1 MNIPMDIPI
10 KMQIE
15 RIELHHIALP
25 LVHPFE
31 TSFGRE
37 LTRPCILVAVHA
49 DGLTGWGEC
58 TAGSGPWYS
67 SETIETAWHVLRD
80 FLIPAVLGQE
90 IVSPA
95 DVVTRFHRVRGHP
108 MARAGLEN
116 AVWDLLA
123 QAQEVSLADLLGGQR
138 ACPEQSRRDRVKV
151 GVSVGIEPTLE
162 ELLDQVAQH
171 VAEGYGRVKLKIKP
185 GWDVE
190 VVGAVRERWP
200 DLPLQVD
207 GNSAYTLADAPV
219 FQELDRF
226 GLLLIEQPLHHDDIV
241 DHAQLQKQLHTP
253 LCLDESI
260 HSPEHARWALDIGAC
275 RVINIKVG
283 RVGGL
288 TAAQQIHDLCA
299 GRGVPV
305 WCGGMLET
313 NVGRATNVALATLPN
328 FALPGDISASTRYYQ
343 EDIAEP
349 NFVLN
354 DDSTLSVPS
363 GPGLGVSLVPE
374 RLAAARL
381 HHLTR
386 SAQASGI
393 GPAQPGS

>member
-1 MNIPMDIPI
+1 M
-10 KMQIE
+10 KIE
-15 RIELHHIALP
+15 RIELHHIDLP

-37 LTRPCILVAVHA
+37 FTRPCILVAIHA
-49 DGLTGWGEC
+49 GGLTGWGEC
-58 TAGSGPWYS
+58 VASAGPWYS

-80 FLIPAVLGQE
+80 FLIPAILGHE
-90 IVSPA
+90 MTSPA
-95 DVVTRFHRVRGHP
+95 DVVTRFRRVRGHP

-116 AVWDLLA
+116 AAWDLLA
-123 QAQEVSLADLLGGQR
+123 QAQGMSLASLLGGQQ
-138 ACPEQSRRDRVKV
+138 ERVPV
-151 GVSVGIEPTLE
+151 GVSVGIEPAIE
-162 ELLDQVAQH
+162 ALLDRVDQY

-190 VVGAVRERWP
+190 VIRAVRERWP

-207 GNSAYTLADAPV
+207 ANSAYTLADAPM
-219 FQELDRF
+219 FRELDQF
-226 GLLLIEQPLHHDDIV
+226 DLLLIEQPLHYDDIV
-241 DHAQLQKQLHTP
+241 DHAQLQAQLRTP

-260 HSPEHARWALDIGAC
+260 HSLEHARWALNIGAC

-288 TAAQQIHDLCA
+288 TAAQQIHDLCT

-328 FALPGDISASTRYYQ
+328 FTLPGDISASARYYA
-343 EDIAEP
+343 EGKDIAEP

-354 DDSTLSVPS
+354 SDSTLSVPS
-363 GPGLGVSLVPE
+363 GPGLGVRVVPE
-374 RLAAARL
+374 RLAVARL
-381 HHLTR
+381 RHLAR
-386 SAQASGI
+386 GDVSLQGCFD
-393 GPAQPGS
+393 

>member
-1 MNIPMDIPI
+1 M
-10 KMQIE
+10 KIE
-15 RIELHHIALP
+15 QVELHHIDMP

-31 TSFGRE
+31 TSFSRE
-37 LTRPCILVAVHA
+37 YTRPCILVSVHA

-58 TAGSGPWYS
+58 TAHAGPWYS
-67 SETIETAWHVLRD
+67 SETVETAWHVLRD

-90 IVSPA
+90 IRSPA
-95 DVVTRFHRVRGHP
+95 EVVTRFRRVRGHP
-108 MARAGLEN
+108 MARAALEN
-116 AVWDLLA
+116 AIWDLLA
-123 QAQEVSLADLLGGQR
+123 QEAGVSLAQMLGGQR
-138 ACPEQSRRDRVKV
+138 QRVSV

-162 ELLDQVAQH
+162 ALLERVAEY

-185 GWDVE
+185 GWDVA
-190 VVGAVRERWP
+190 VVRAVRERWP
-200 DLPLQVD
+200 NLPLQVD
-207 GNSAYTLADAPV
+207 ANSAYTLADALV
-219 FQELDRF
+219 FRELDQF
-226 GLLLIEQPLHHDDIV
+226 DLLLIEQPLHYDDIV
-241 DHAQLQKQLHTP
+241 DHARLQAQLRTP

-260 HSPEHARWALDIGAC
+260 HSPEHARWALELDAC

-299 GRGVPV
+299 ERGVPV

-328 FALPGDISASTRYYQ
+328 FALPGDISASARYYQ

-354 DDSTLSVPS
+354 DDSTLSVPT
-363 GPGLGVSLVPE
+363 GPGLGVRVVPE
-374 RLAAARL
+374 RLAAVRL
-381 HHLTR
+381 RHHLGR
-386 SAQASGI
+386 
-393 GPAQPGS
+393 

>member
-1 MNIPMDIPI
+1 MNI
-10 KMQIE
+10 E
-15 RIELHHIALP
+15 SIELHHVDMP

-49 DGLTGWGEC
+49 SGLTGWGEC
-58 TAGSGPWYS
+58 TAGAGPWFS
-67 SETIETAWHVLRD
+67 SETTETAWHVLRD
-80 FLIPAVLGQE
+80 YLIPAVLGQD
-90 IVSPA
+90 ISSPA
-95 DVVTRFHRVRGHP
+95 DVVSRFRRVRGHP

-123 QAQEVSLADLLGGQR
+123 QAQGVSLADMLGGQR
-138 ACPEQSRRDRVKV
+138 ARVPV
-151 GVSVGIEPTLE
+151 GVSVGIEPTLD
-162 ELLDQVAQH
+162 ELLDRVAQH

-185 GWDVE
+185 GWDVA
-190 VVGAVRERWP
+190 VVRAVRERWP
-200 DLPLQVD
+200 ELLLQVD
-207 GNSAYTLADAPV
+207 GNSAYTLAHASV
-219 FQELDRF
+219 FRELDQF
-226 GLLLIEQPLHHDDIV
+226 DLLLIEQPLHHDDIV
-241 DHAQLQKQLHTP
+241 DHARLQVQLRTP
-253 LCLDESI
+253 VCLDESI

-288 TAAQQIHDLCA
+288 SAARQIHDLCA

-313 NVGRATNVALATLPN
+313 NVGRATNVAMATLPN
-328 FALPGDISASTRYYQ
+328 FALPGDISASARYYH

-354 DDSTLSVPS
+354 DDSTLTVPA
-363 GPGLGVSLVPE
+363 GPGLGVRVIPE
-374 RLAAARL
+374 RLEEVRL
-381 HHLTR
+381 RHLVEST
-386 SAQASGI
+386 
-393 GPAQPGS
+393 